1 MGPLCQC
8 VMRLRFLRVRF
19 LSEYA
24 FRHPQC
30 YYRKKKAPP
39 CQRFWRVGFGSAY
52 VSNFSAHSF
61 PRTGTKRYTRTPGI
75 SEFIRRGPHRFIMAL
90 SKVVVIVPNR
100 PVGCK
105 GKVAVHRWRFL
116 LSRAAGDLGKPPRMT
131 AFPIPPVGLAD
142 RHCAAGTSGTIV
154 RPSSRV

>member
-105 GKVAVHRWRFL
+105 GKVAFHRWRFL
-116 LSRAAGDLGKPPRMT
+116 GSSCWRELPQGARNDCISSPDSQLG
-131 AFPIPPVGLAD
+131 GAD
-142 RHCAAGTSGTIV
+142 
-154 RPSSRV
+154 